1 VHTTEANHPPVTIDY
16 QGISGGS
23 AASPLQADAATGERV
38 EMTAQTTIIISIIAI
53 VVVLALLAARRGG
66 PRVTEINRVVRRDKD
81 SGDA

>member
-1 VHTTEANHPPVTIDY
+1 
-16 QGISGGS
+16 
-23 AASPLQADAATGERV
+23 
-38 EMTAQTTIIISIIAI
+38 MTAQTTIIISIIAI